1 MSSTFIKI
9 NPSGTYLNDTVNDP
23 TASPT
28 RLTLIDV
35 GATAGSWLVL
45 KSSGDYQ
52 PGLGSPDTGSTIL
65 ACFVDSLGQRVA
77 PEAYIGYY
85 STMQSSGLVT
95 DVSQDF
101 RLGGSGYTQVLVPS
115 SAVALLLTPNDSFF
129 GDNTDPDNDFG
140 VWAQVRDSSVDGSR
154 DDQLFGSAGADTLL
168 GLAGNDLFKAG
179 PGNDSLVG
187 GTGND
192 TFYISEGQDTVDGGL
207 QMRWPWIP
215 STYGD
220 NDTLDTSG
228 FGSVSIN
235 LSARTVTLPGQLGM
249 TQYRGIENIY
259 GSEQSDLVTGRLS
272 EGPNQGDGSGLFM
285 FLRGGSDIIR
295 LTPTVDPA
303 PWMDGPNIS
312 YGWSQTGVSLAFDDD
327 GHTGRVRYG
336 ASGSQA
342 AGVDLIDYFS
352 IISDSPFSDVFDL
365 TKQRYNAQGY
375 ITNTETNVSFFTV
388 LYYRGGNDTVIGNGD
403 TNLHFGS
410 INGTLNGEGV
420 TVDLTSGVVNLNQ
433 LTYNGVPLG
442 EVTFSGVRGVT
453 GTSFDDVLL
462 GGINDKFETFR
473 GQGGNDTIDGRSGF
487 DRADY
492 RVSTEGVTVHMAE
505 GIAHS
510 PSQGVDILRSIE
522 EIVGSHF
529 DDVYDARGY
538 SGNPSSGTANIS
550 SYSYGFNSF
559 HPMGGDDILYG
570 NGASRI
576 SYEQAMVGVRI
587 DLATGVADALN
598 PLDKGQA
605 GYNTVG
611 HDLFS
616 GVAEARGSA
625 YADLLLG
632 GGPGRQ
638 NGGLPVE
645 YLMGSAGNDT
655 IDGGEGWD
663 VAQYQSS
670 PNAIVV
676 DLTRSSAQVQ
686 DGWGDV
692 DTLRN
697 IEEIQASHY
706 NDRLTGNDQDNT
718 FQSMM
723 GFDTIDGGAG
733 YDELNY
739 NSAYGGVT
747 VRLSGWVGGSDS
759 LPAGYSGS
767 ALKPDGEIDI
777 FRGIEGVEGSPDA
790 DLIVGDGSN
799 NRLDGRG
806 GNDTLDGG
814 LGVDWVEYNQAV
826 SQGVHVDL
834 SAGMAWQDGFGSQ
847 DSLLGIENVLGGYG
861 NDSLFGDDGPNW
873 LMGGAGADYLQG
885 GAGNDTLDGGLFL
898 DRNRGSDRNTISYR
912 TSTAPIDLD
921 LSGITGDGSTGQGTA
936 SDGMGGIDVIR
947 NASFFIGSA
956 YNDRMTGS
964 SAYVNEEFEGGLGND
979 TILGGAISDLYG
991 RSAQNRVSYRS
1002 ATGAV
1007 TVDLAAGVSDG
1018 PDGQDV
1024 LGQINAVWGSN
1035 HSDQLFGSNVTDY
1048 NEYFFASA
1056 GDDTIDGRGG
1066 RDFVRYDWRPAAVVV
1081 DLSRNIA
1088 VHDGDGGSDT
1098 LLNIEGVMGSN
1109 FDDQLVGGATIN
1121 GSALTDGYEYFQGNA
1136 GNDTIDG
1143 GAGWD
1148 VISYVSSTSG
1158 VEVALNAG
1166 GVGYAQDG
1174 LGGLDVLRNVE
1185 AVRGSV
1191 HDDLLHSS
1199 SHYSYWIDGFFESF
1213 EGLEGNDT
1221 LDGSAGQGALRAD
1234 YSSSPSGVQV
1244 DLLQGQALDGFG
1256 GHDTLISVGGVRGSA
1271 FNDLVIGNAW
1281 RNVLTG
1287 EAGNDTLRGGEG
1299 NDSFTGGA
1307 GDDLIDGGSGVDVAR
1322 YDLPR
1327 SAFAI
1332 SVVRDGQVLVSD
1344 LTPGRSGNDVLTSV
1358 EALQFSDQTVQV
1370 SDLSPGLS
1378 GIAYS
1383 WKSHTL
1389 LSGVRVVAS
1398 DLESSRMD
1406 NDQALDL
1413 RAAGYNAATGQLS
1426 VEVWLNPVSSTDS
1439 FMFSADSLAAS
1450 GVTFTGALGSDWQVL
1465 SNLENGKMTVGGFNF
1480 TAGITSATKVGTLV
1494 FSYTGSPTSTEVHV
1508 SDIIL
1513 GDTLYADR
1521 YMGLAEQ
1528 TTGQD
1533 GTYNFV
1539 NLSQGSYALTATRSA
1554 SDGTLGVTS
1563 ADALAT
1569 LKIAV
1574 GLNPNSGGLKL
1585 SPYQIMAADV
1595 NRDGLV
1601 TPSDALNV
1609 LKMAIKYPGAPAAQW
1624 LFVNETQDFWDE
1636 ANSRFTLTKNNANWN
1651 AGLTLD
1657 LAQSDKC
1664 NLVGVLLGD
1673 VNGSWVAPSGSL
1685 DLDDL
1690 DPSYF
1695 RQLATLIGVPTDQW
1709 GVAA

>member
-45 KSSGDYQ
+45 RQAGDFLPLSSGT
-52 PGLGSPDTGSTIL
+52 DTSTSLL
-65 ACFVDSLGQRVA
+65 ATFVDSLGRKVA
-77 PEAYIGYY
+77 PEAYIGYIS
-85 STMQSSGLVT
+85 STQSSGLVT

-101 RLGGSGYTQVLVPS
+101 RVGGAGYTQVLVPS
-115 SAVALLLTPNDSFF
+115 SAVALVFTTNDSFF
-129 GDNTDPDNDFG
+129 GNNTDPDNDYG
-140 VWAQVRDSSVDGSR
+140 VWAQVRDSSVDWTG
-154 DDQLFGSAGADTLL
+154 DDQLFGTAAADTLL
-168 GLAGNDLFKAG
+168 GLAGNDSFKGG
-179 PGNDSLVG
+179 PGNDSMVG

-192 TFYISEGQDTVDGGL
+192 SFYISEGQDTVDGGL

-220 NDTLDTSG
+220 NDTLELNGWGALD
-228 FGSVSIN
+228 IN
-235 LSARTVTLPGQLGM
+235 LSTRTVTLPGQLGQ
-249 TQYRGIENIY
+249 TRYSGIENIS
-259 GSEQSDLVTGRLS
+259 GSTDSDLVTGRTS
-272 EGPNQGDGSGLFM
+272 ESPINGEGTSIWLNM
-285 FLRGGSDIIR
+285 RGGSDIMR
-295 LTPTVDPA
+295 FSPPSVPSA
-303 PWMDGPNIS
+303 WMDSPVVS
-312 YGWSQTGVSLAFDDD
+312 YGWSQTGVSLAIDAN
-327 GHTGRVRYG
+327 GYTGRVSYG
-336 ASGSQA
+336 DAGSQI
-342 AGVDLIDYFS
+342 AGVDTIDYFS
-352 IISDSPFSDVFDL
+352 TIADTSSDDVFDVHNL
-365 TKQRYNAQGY
+365 RYNALGY
-375 ITNTETNVSFFTV
+375 ITNSETDASYFTV
-388 LYYRGGNDTVIGNGD
+388 LLYRGGHDTVIGNGD

-410 INGTLNGEGV
+410 INGSLNGEGLR
-420 TVDLTSGVVNLNQ
+420 VDLKTGHVDLSH
-433 LTYNGVPLG
+433 LTYFGAGLG
-442 EVTFSGVRGVT
+442 SVNFSGVRGVT
-453 GTSFDDVLL
+453 GTNFDDLL
-462 GGINDKFETFR
+462 VGGLNDKFEFFR
-473 GQGGNDTIDGRSGF
+473 GQGGNDTIDGGTGF

-492 RVSTEGVTVHMAE
+492 RNATEGITVHLAE
-505 GIAHS
+505 GLVHS
-510 PSQGVDILRSIE
+510 PSQGVDSLRSVE
-522 EIVGSHF
+522 EIVGSSF
-529 DDVYDARGY
+529 DDVFDARGFGSDT
-538 SGNPSSGTANIS
+538 SGSGVNFSSFW
-550 SYSYGFNSF
+550 YGFNSF
-559 HPMGGDDILYG
+559 HPLGGNDVLYG
-570 NGASRI
+570 NGSSRI
-576 SYEQAMVGVRI
+576 NYEGAMVAVRV
-587 DLATGVADALN
+587 DLAAGLADALN
-598 PLDKGQA
+598 PLDKGTP
-605 GYNTVG
+605 GYLTVG
-611 HDLFS
+611 RDVFT
-616 GVAEARGSA
+616 GVAEARGGA
-625 YADLLLG
+625 FGDLLLG
-632 GGPGRQ
+632 GGAGRTDH
-638 NGGLPVE
+638 GLPIEVF
-645 YLMGSAGNDT
+645 MGHGGDDT
-655 IDGGEGWD
+655 IDGGDGWD
-663 VAQYQSS
+663 VAQYFSS
-670 PNAIVV
+670 PSAVRV
-676 DLTRSSAQVQ
+676 DLTQASAQVQ
-686 DGWGDV
+686 DGWGAL

-697 IEEIQASHY
+697 IEEISGSNY
-706 NDRLTGNDQDNT
+706 NDVFLGNAQDNT
-718 FQSMM
+718 FAPYPGM
-723 GFDTIDGGAG
+723 DTLDGGAG
-733 YDELNY
+733 HDELNY
-739 NSAYGGVT
+739 NAAYGAVV
-747 VRLSGWVGGSDS
+747 VRLGGWVGASGS
-759 LPAGYSGS
+759 LPAGYTGS
-767 ALKPDGEIDI
+767 ALKPDGDVDI
-777 FRGIEGVEGSPDA
+777 FRGIEGVEGSPHA
-790 DLIVGDGSN
+790 DLLVGDGLA

-806 GNDTLDGG
+806 GNDTIDGG
-814 LGVDWVEYNQAV
+814 GGVDWVEYNQAV
-826 SQGVHVDL
+826 VRGVHVDL
-834 SAGMAWQDGFGSQ
+834 STGWVSQDGFNGQ
-847 DSLLGIENVLGGYG
+847 DQLSGIENVLGGYH
-861 NDSLFGDDGPNW
+861 NDTLIGDAGPNW
-873 LMGGAGADYLQG
+873 LMGGEGADVLQG
-885 GAGNDTLDGGLFL
+885 GAGSDTLDGGLFL
-898 DRNRGSDRNTISYR
+898 DRMRGTDRNTVTYK
-912 TSTAPIDLD
+912 TSTGPIVLD
-921 LSGITGDGSTGQGTA
+921 MGGITGDGSTGQGTA
-936 SDGMGGIDVIR
+936 NDGMGGIDVIL
-947 NASFFIGSA
+947 NTSVFIGST

-964 SAYVNEEFEGGLGND
+964 SALVNEEFEGGLGND
-979 TILGGAISDLYG
+979 TIVGGTISDDHGLL
-991 RSAQNRVSYRS
+991 AHNRVAYRY

-1007 TVDLAAGVSDG
+1007 IVDLAAGTASGADG
-1018 PDGQDV
+1018 NDV
-1024 LGQINAVWGSN
+1024 FSQINAVWGSN
-1035 HSDQLFGSNVTDY
+1035 YNDRIDGSNATDY

-1056 GDDTIDGRGG
+1056 GQDTIDGRGG
-1066 RDFVRYDWRPAAVVV
+1066 RDFARFDWRPLAVVV
-1081 DLSRNIA
+1081 DLSRNLA
-1088 VHDGDGGSDT
+1088 VSDGDGGSDV
-1098 LLNIEGVMGSN
+1098 LRNIEGVFGSAH
-1109 FDDQLVGGATIN
+1109 DDLLIGGATVN
-1121 GSALTDGYEYFQGNA
+1121 GSGLTDGFELFQGNA
-1136 GNDTIDG
+1136 GNDTMDG
-1143 GAGWD
+1143 GTGWD
-1148 VISYVSSTSG
+1148 VASYTLSASG
-1158 VEVALNAG
+1158 VEVAL
-1166 GVGYAQDG
+1166 GYLRDGFAQDG
-1174 LGGLDVLRNVE
+1174 LGGTDVLRNIE

-1199 SHYSYWIDGFFESF
+1199 DRHTFWTDGYFESF

-1234 YSSSPSGVQV
+1234 YASSRAGVEV
-1244 DLLQGQALDGFG
+1244 DLAQGYALDGFG

-1271 FNDLVIGNAW
+1271 FNDLLIGNAW

-1450 GVTFTGALGSDWQVL
+1450 GVTFTGALGSDWQML
-1465 SNLENGKMTVGGFNF
+1465 SNLEGGKMTVGGFNF

-1624 LFVNETQDFWDE
+1624 LFVNENQDFWDE

-1709 GVAA
+1709 GVVA